1 MAAPAGSD
9 VRIRVGETEIAGF
22 DAEAMAA
29 AVKAAGYPQQADGS
43 QVNKPMVI
51 AIIFALVLISTL
63 CYGPLAALMVELFPT
78 RIRYSS
84 LSLPYHIG
92 NGWFGGFLPTV
103 SFALVVYTGD
113 IFYGL
118 WYPVLI
124 TGGSLVCAL
133 LFLRETRHTDIHR

>member
-1 MAAPAGSD
+1 MK
-9 VRIRVGETEIAGF
+9 VGDTEISGF

-29 AVKAAGYPQQADGS
+29 AIKAAGYPQQADSG
-43 QVNKPMVI
+43 QIDKPMVI
-51 AIIFALVLISTL
+51 AILFALILISTL

-78 RIRYSS
+78 RIRYTS

-92 NGWFGGFLPTV
+92 NGWFGGFLPTL

-133 LFLRETRHTDIHR
+133 LFLRETRHVDIHK